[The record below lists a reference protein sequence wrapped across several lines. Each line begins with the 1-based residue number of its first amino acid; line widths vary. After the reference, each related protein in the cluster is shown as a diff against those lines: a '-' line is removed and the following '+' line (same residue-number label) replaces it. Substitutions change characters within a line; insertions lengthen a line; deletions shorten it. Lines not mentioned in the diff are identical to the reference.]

1 MSKNLIEIKK
11 LKKEFKNNNSVVKV
25 LNNVNINIESGK
37 LVALVGP
44 SGSGKSTFLHLLALL
59 DEPTQG
65 KIFLFGNS
73 IANISEDKKNR
84 IIKDYISIIFQNNN
98 LLSDFTALENV
109 AIPLIIRNQN
119 YKNSIE
125 KAKKVLAKV
134 NLSHRLNHFPSDL
147 SGGEQQRVA
156 IARSLVA
163 DTKII
168 LNFPAHGSGFSQLK
182 SRVIEAMACGSLV
195 LELEN
200 KSTSSLF
207 EPGEDYVE
215 CSSIDDMVTKSAF
228 YLNNLEEA
236 ERIALNGN
244 KKYLEKY
251 TGNHYWQSVFNNL

>member
-73 IANISEDKKNR
+73 ITNISEDKKNK

-134 NLSHRLNHFPSDL
+134 NLNHRLNYFPSDL

-156 IARSLVA
+156 IARSLAA

-168 LNFPAHGSGFSQLK
+168 LADEPTGNLDYKTSNEVFSYFLK
-182 SRVIEAMACGSLV
+182 LKEKNKTILIATHNRELAKKADYTLSLV
-195 LELEN
+195 
-200 KSTSSLF
+200 
-207 EPGEDYVE
+207 
-215 CSSIDDMVTKSAF
+215 
-228 YLNNLEEA
+228 
-236 ERIALNGN
+236 NGN
-244 KKYLEKY
+244 IKRKGK
-251 TGNHYWQSVFNNL
+251 